1 MKRRF
6 IAFYDILI
14 FSITAGIMWTVA
26 LIILITGQF
35 GNFDWCVENLKL
47 VLAFAICI
55 SIPVTMMISLQKITI
70 DLLCDKVELFYL
82 VNYSKNDKDLHSNW
96 IFYPSEIENVEV
108 VKLSKEEKRKYTSAK
123 FLFSKYLKIEMKY
136 GHTKYVYVSHYSN
149 GQIQN
154 IVKILNSNKKSVN

>member
-55 SIPVTMMISLQKITI
+55 SIPVTMVISLQKITI

-154 IVKILNSNKKSVN
+154 IVKILNSNKKV